1 MLHGENLILGV
12 EKFMNIIY
20 LIMIHNVQQALL
32 KAFLC
37 AIIVARSPVEMSFG
51 GFCCKQNKVIFIFS
65 ITLLGKNVL
74 FPWQTCLGS
83 YM

>member
-51 GFCCKQNKVIFIFS
+51 GFCCK
-65 ITLLGKNVL
+65 
-74 FPWQTCLGS
+74 
-83 YM
+83 